1 MCKRLVQVHPMVVQC
16 GARRIRSPPFA
27 LEERLPVESH
37 LAFEHV
43 IDCTRSLLGQD
54 GEGLAF
60 VMFFLQAGEV
70 FLGCRMVSEEQ
81 DGSFRKGPCEMS
93 VADCGA

>member
-1 MCKRLVQVHPMVVQC
+1 MIVQL
-16 GARRIRSPPFA
+16 GARLIRSPPLS
-27 LEERLPVESH
+27 LEERLPIESH

-43 IDCTRSLLGQD
+43 RDSASSLLGQD
-54 GEGLAF
+54 GECLAF

-81 DGSFRKGPCEMS
+81 DGCFRKGPFEMS
-93 VADCGA
+93 IADFGA